1 MRDEPRDADICAQ
14 SFAAKEQA
22 HPLLPEHQA
31 AARTVLGA
39 LPATFPEARIRDV
52 SKEVVALF

>member
-1 MRDEPRDADICAQ
+1 MQ

-22 HPLLPEHQA
+22 HPLLPEHQNTARQVLA
-31 AARTVLGA
+31 ALT
-39 LPATFPEARIRDV
+39 ATFPEARIRDV